1 MKGCG
6 SKKKMMKGGK
16 TKAYQA
22 GGPVSKTKPI
32 TQKDVDRMMMEGEQE
47 YRSTLSSRDLKARE
61 EKMKK
66 PAAKKEPKKMAGG
79 GMCRG
84 YGAATRG
91 MKTSSKMG

>member
-16 TKAYQA
+16 TK
-22 GGPVSKTKPI
+22 
-32 TQKDVDRMMMEGEQE
+32 
-47 YRSTLSSRDLKARE
+47 SSCGT
-61 EKMKK
+61 
-66 PAAKKEPKKMAGG
+66 KKMSGG

>member
-16 TKAYQA
+16 AKAYEA
-22 GGPVSKTKPI
+22 GGVVAKPKPI
-32 TQKDVDRMMMEGEQE
+32 TQKNIDRMMMEGEQE
-47 YRSTLSSRDLKARE
+47 YRSTLSSRDAKARAD
-61 EKMKK
+61 KMKK
-66 PAAKKEPKKMAGG
+66 PAMKKEAKKMAGG

-91 MKTSSKMG
+91 MNTSSKMG